1 MGSQRSGSLVCPRSS
16 EYMLWLC
23 SSVFMWDFSQWE
35 QRLSDT
41 LLPDF
46 GTIFSY
52 WVALSSLHVR
62 MCGWSF
68 VTSYSVIGLISMG
81 ISSFLKKEQSRVDPG
96 ERGRGSERLG
106 GGRGRGNCSFE
117 VIFERRISNKIIIIN
132 QFQNKINK
140 QSNLVL
146 FSLRKEIL

>member
-1 MGSQRSGSLVCPRSS
+1 MVPLCVYYSHCLGVFVGLLTMGAVHLC
-16 EYMLWLC
+16 LLCWL
-23 SSVFMWDFSQWE
+23 
-35 QRLSDT
+35 LIP
-41 LLPDF
+41 L
-46 GTIFSY
+46 FSY